1 MATLAPGKAPSLE
14 VVGMTKRFGSL
25 LALDDVGLHV
35 PAGSVHALIG
45 ENGAGKSTLARCI
58 MGLIRPDAGTVS
70 LNGREVAVANPREA
84 HAYGIGMTQ
93 DVAELVRDDDDGDVA
108 APGHAR

>member
-25 LALDDVGLHV
+25 LALDDVGLCV

-45 ENGAGKSTLARCI
+45 ENGAGKSTLAKCI
-58 MGLIRPDAGTVS
+58 MGLIRPDAGAVS

-84 HAYGIGMTQ
+84 HAHGIGMVHQHFT
-93 DVAELVRDDDDGDVA
+93 L
-108 APGHAR
+108 APSLT